1 MALPAVGRE
10 ADHMRTLTA
19 AGEIDSLFKTGRRG
33 STGPLVVI
41 SAITPARRGPDG
53 RVLFVA
59 GKKVGGAVARN
70 RCKRVLR
77 EAARRAGAPWPGFDV
92 AIVARVAV
100 ATASATT
107 LDAALREGLRKAGV
121 L

>member
-1 MALPAVGRE
+1 
-10 ADHMRTLTA
+10 MRTLKA
-19 AGEIDSLFKTGRRG
+19 AGEIDSLFKSGRRG

-41 SAITPARRGPDG
+41 GAVTPARRGPGG

-59 GKKVGGAVARN
+59 GKKLGGAVVRN

-77 EAARRAGAPWPGFDV
+77 EAARRAGAPWAGFDV
-92 AIVARVAV
+92 AIVARITA
-100 ATASATT
+100 ATASPAT
-107 LDAALREGLRKAGV
+107 LDAALCDGLRKAGV

>member
-1 MALPAVGRE
+1 MQ
-10 ADHMRTLTA
+10 TLTA

-59 GKKVGGAVARN
+59 GKKVGGAVVRN

-92 AIVARVAV
+92 AIVARVTA
-100 ATASATT
+100 ASASP
-107 LDAALREGLRKAGV
+107 AALDDALAEGLRKAGV